1 MIRRPPVST
10 RTDTLVPYTTLFR
23 STDFTTRVSWGR
35 SFKAPMLSRRYG
47 NRFVY
52 LAPASLAGGT
62 GYPEDSTLLI
72 TWGANPDLE
81 PERARTL
88 TASLAFHPQALPGLE
103 AELTWFDIDYEDR
116 VLAPLGVLGQ
126 ALSNP
131 EFADFVEYAP
141 SRSEEHTSEL
151 Q

>member
-1 MIRRPPVST
+1 
-10 RTDTLVPYTTLFR
+10 
-23 STDFTTRVSWGR
+23 
-35 SFKAPMLSRRYG
+35 MLSRRYG

-72 TWGANPDLE
+72 TWGANHDLE

-88 TASLAFHPQALPGLE
+88 TASLAFHPQAPPGLE
-103 AELTWFDIDYEDR
+103 AELTWFDIDSEER
-116 VLAPLGVLGQ
+116 VLEPPRVLGQ

-131 EFADFVEYAP
+131 EFAALVEYAP
-141 SRSEEHTSEL
+141 SAEQQAALERMGLGEGT
-151 Q
+151 